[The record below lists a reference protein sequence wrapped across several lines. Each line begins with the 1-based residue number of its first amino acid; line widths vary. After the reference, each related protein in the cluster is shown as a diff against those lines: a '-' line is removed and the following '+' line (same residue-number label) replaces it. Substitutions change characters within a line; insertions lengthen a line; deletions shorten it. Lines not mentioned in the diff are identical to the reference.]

1 MITTKLITLANI
13 QDVKSISL
21 NVNETKQLSPYILEA
36 QNFDLREL
44 LGDAFYLDLIADFTA
59 LPSLDKYDLLFNG
72 GQYTYQN
79 EIYYLDGVKQYLV
92 YSTYARYLANS
103 NVISTATGLVHKT
116 NQYSDKVEEKTIA
129 RLVSQARSG
138 ATFCEENIKKYLERN
153 KASYPLFKCD
163 KNANFTNGIKIRN
176 IGS

>member
-44 LGDAFYLDLIADFTA
+44 LGDAFYLDLIADFSA

-72 GQYTYQN
+72 GQYTYLN
-79 EIYYLDGVKQYLV
+79 DTYYL
-92 YSTYARYLANS
+92 
-103 NVISTATGLVHKT
+103 ATK
-116 NQYSDKVEEKTIA
+116 
-129 RLVSQARSG
+129 
-138 ATFCEENIKKYLERN
+138 
-153 KASYPLFKCD
+153 
-163 KNANFTNGIKIRN
+163 
-176 IGS
+176 

>member
-1 MITTKLITLANI
+1 MITTKLITLQNI
-13 QDVKSISL
+13 QAVKSISL
-21 NVNETKQLSPYILEA
+21 NVNEVKQLTPHILEA

-44 LGDAFYLDLIADFTA
+44 IGDAFYLDLIADFIA
-59 LPSLDKYDLLFNG
+59 LPSLIKYSFIFNG

-79 EIYYLDGVKQYLV
+79 ETYYLDGLKHYLV
-92 YSTYARYLANS
+92 YSSYSRYLANS

-129 RLVSQARSG
+129 RLVSQSRSA

-153 KASYPLFKCD
+153 KSSYPLYKCD
-163 KNANFTNGIKIRN
+163 KNVNFTNGIKIRN

>member
-44 LGDAFYLDLIADFTA
+44 LGDAFYLDLIADFPT
-59 LPSLDKYDLLFNG
+59 LTLYSELFNG

-79 EIYYLDGVKQYLV
+79 EVYYLDGIKQYLV

-116 NQYSDKVEEKTIA
+116 NQYSDKVEEKTIS

-153 KASYPLFKCD
+153 KSSYPLFKCD
-163 KNANFTNGIKIRN
+163 KNSNFTNGIKIRN